1 MSNLK
6 VRMEPASPAARSRGR
21 LSISQ
26 LALLCLLALIAAIAA
41 LPGYFQGNWSWSDV
55 PLVMNIHHLKSSRNP
70 GLNLPGWSTVEQTEI
85 QIGEHFWGVQ
95 TVEGG
100 GESPITLFF
109 MPQEYY
115 RMQPQVE
122 WTDLQGTER
131 WKTDSHQTLTF
142 SLPGEAGGEVKANF
156 FRAWREQ
163 TFAVVQ
169 WYAWYHGGNSD
180 PAHWF
185 WADQQ
190 AQLRRQRVP
199 WIAVCLKIPIDPL
212 SDLDSH
218 RPFAKSLAQTVQT
231 ALDREIFSK

>member
-1 MSNLK
+1 
-6 VRMEPASPAARSRGR
+6 MEPASPAARSRGR

-26 LALLCLLALIAAIAA
+26 LALLCLLALVAAIAA

-55 PLVMNIHHLKSSRNP
+55 PLVMNIHHLKTSRNP
-70 GLNLPGWSTVEQTEI
+70 GLNLPGWSTVERTEI

-142 SLPGEAGGEVKANF
+142 SLPGKAGGEVKANF
-156 FRAWREQ
+156 FRAWRQQ

-169 WYAWYHGGNSD
+169 WYAWYHGGNPD